1 VKEFSAGQ
9 ARVAAF
15 FDLDGTLTSGRSLE
29 WNHFRS
35 LRKQGKIAGRNY
47 LCCLREAIRLA
58 PRGILQIRHANKM
71 YLRGVAS
78 EVRMPAP
85 TFLRQALDQVAW
97 HARQGHLIA
106 MVSGTL
112 EPLAKQAA
120 KRLEEELAKRGI
132 GSVVRVFA
140 TRLEEHAGKW
150 TGRIVGEAMIGEA
163 KAEVL
168 RALAAELNLN
178 LARCYAYGDT
188 TNDTAMLALVGRP
201 ATVNASQDLR
211 DVARREGWAEIS
223 WQKEERRTQ
232 KTENV
237 RSGEKER
244 GPATAERLA

>member
-1 VKEFSAGQ
+1 MKEFSAGQ
-9 ARVAAF
+9 KRIAAF
-15 FDLDGTLTSGRSLE
+15 FDLDGTLTSGHSLE
-29 WNHFRS
+29 WSYFQA
-35 LRKQGKIAGRNY
+35 LRKQGKIAAGNY
-47 LCCLREAIRLA
+47 VRWLREAVRLA
-58 PRGILQIRHANKM
+58 PRGILQMRHANKM

-78 EVRMPAP
+78 DFRMPAP

-97 HARQGHLIA
+97 HARQGHIIV

-112 EPLAKQAA
+112 EPLAKHAA

-132 GSVVRVFA
+132 GSAVRVFA

-150 TGRIVGEAMIGEA
+150 TGRIVGEARTGEA

-188 TNDTAMLALVGRP
+188 TNDTAMLALAGRP
-201 ATVNASQDLR
+201 ATVNASQDLG

-223 WQKEERRTQ
+223 WKKEERRTR
-232 KTENV
+232 KTERV
-237 RSGEKER
+237 GSDEKES
-244 GPATAERLA
+244 GSATAERLA